1 MTRYL
6 SLAEFWYLAEHVTGI
21 NAATLIK
28 ASRVELADSAL
39 HAPQAGFGD
48 TDFYP
53 DAYDKAAVL
62 ACRIAWNHPL
72 PDGNKRAAWACL
84 VLFIDLNDGSWND
97 EHPDTDDAVEAMLA
111 VAAREV
117 DEQRSPTGFA
127 NVSPSEPERRMP
139 PNNPEP
145 EGSSSLHRAGK
156 VSTPPTTLGG
166 HSIIALSESR
176 RDSARSA
183 RTRAGWPAMYC
194 LAGSGHRTTLS
205 LDFDELVAL
214 TDQLLEVAAEH
225 RPLCYVTDHPQR
237 SVERDAVGHQR

>member
-21 NAATLIK
+21 NAATLIR

-53 DAYDKAAVL
+53 DVYDKAAVL

-72 PDGNKRAAWACL
+72 SDGNKRAAWACL

-117 DEQRSPTGFA
+117 DEQWLA
-127 NVSPSEPERRMP
+127 NWLRERVTFHPEH
-139 PNNPEP
+139 PE
-145 EGSSSLHRAGK
+145 A
-156 VSTPPTTLGG
+156 
-166 HSIIALSESR
+166 
-176 RDSARSA
+176 AR
-183 RTRAGWPAMYC
+183 
-194 LAGSGHRTTLS
+194 
-205 LDFDELVAL
+205 
-214 TDQLLEVAAEH
+214 
-225 RPLCYVTDHPQR
+225 
-237 SVERDAVGHQR
+237 